1 MQFEVEQKFEV
12 SDLEVVQQ
20 QLSEL
25 GISWTDPV
33 LQVDCYFAHPVRDF
47 AKTDEAMRIRSV
59 GERNFVTY
67 KGPKLDAE
75 TKTRREIELPL
86 SDGEHSAS
94 QFGELL
100 QILGFRSVLVVRKER
115 RPGKLVW
122 ENHAVDVAL
131 DTVQHLGTFVE
142 LEVSCNAGLVD
153 DAKQSIASLAQKLA
167 LTRNQRLSYLELLL
181 LNDE

>member
-47 AKTDEAMRIRSV
+47 EKTDEALRIRTV

-86 SDGEHSAS
+86 SDGEHAAS

-115 RPGKLVW
+115 RPGKLAW
-122 ENHAVDVAL
+122 GNHAVDVAL
-131 DTVQHLGTFVE
+131 DTVQHLGAFVE

-153 DAKQSIASLAQKLA
+153 DAKQSIASLAQELA
-167 LTRNQRLSYLELLL
+167 LIRNQRLSYLELLL
-181 LNDE
+181 LDDE